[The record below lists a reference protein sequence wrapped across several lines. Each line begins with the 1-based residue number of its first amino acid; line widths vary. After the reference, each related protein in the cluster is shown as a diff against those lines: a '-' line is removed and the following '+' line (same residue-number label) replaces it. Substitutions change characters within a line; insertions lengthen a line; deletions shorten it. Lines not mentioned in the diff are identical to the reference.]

1 MCVQQLPRNDEREES
16 FMTNI
21 TLPPLAEGVDKANI
35 SYWFK
40 SAGETIK
47 EGEDLVEL
55 VTDKATFNMPSP
67 ASGKIKE
74 ILVAEGDAAKV
85 GQTIAIVE

>member
-1 MCVQQLPRNDEREES
+1 
-16 FMTNI
+16 MTNV
-21 TLPPLAEGVDKANI
+21 TLPPLAEGVDKASV

-40 SAGETIK
+40 RSGEAIK

-67 ASGKIKE
+67 SNGTVKE
-74 ILVAEGDAAKV
+74 LLVSEGDSAKV
-85 GQTIAIVE
+85 GQTIAIIE